1 MEPIYNREIMLT
13 LKCRHVNVT
22 KINSKFINDNYKNI
36 LAELLFYTVK
46 QIDVICQHLQQR
58 PLCLPKQNNHSTYFF
73 WCKRGSTYLIR
84 FLLSKLI
91 FFLLAHTL
99 TPSMIDKTKP
109 QQYQLFIIDFYFY
122 FIRCKRGLTSFDFCS
137 KMDNCGCVHLKP
149 NRSGTAWRRTRCL
162 RKTERLASNGSQNSW
177 VINLLC
183 LLLQ

>member
-1 MEPIYNREIMLT
+1 MFA
-13 LKCRHVNVT
+13 KT
-22 KINSKFINDNYKNI
+22 KQPQYLFLLVQERLNLLNSIS
-36 LAELLFYTVK
+36 VK
-46 QIDVICQHLQQR
+46 QID
-58 PLCLPKQNNHSTYFF
+58 
-73 WCKRGSTYLIR
+73 
-84 FLLSKLI
+84 

-177 VINLLC
+177 VIHYFYHYSELSI
-183 LLLQ
+183 